1 MKNLAILL
9 LLLAL
14 PAAACKH
21 HSGVKGNGNR
31 QVQQR
36 NVGQFTSISTEG
48 AFTVQVVAQ
57 QDVSLEIEGDENIL
71 PLITTDVSG
80 SELRLRSSEGYSTS
94 EPIVIKISVPNLESL
109 SISGA
114 GKFDIKG
121 LKNDKFSINANG
133 APVIKVAGATKELN
147 IDTNGAAKIDTH
159 SLSASRGVV
168 DSKGVSSVEVDV
180 KDQLDVTVSGPS
192 TVTYDGNP
200 TVNKTVNGPGKVVK
214 RASEGA

>member
-1 MKNLAILL
+1 MKNFAILL

-14 PAAACKH
+14 PVAACKH

-71 PLITTDVSG
+71 PLIMTDVSG

-94 EPIVIKISVPNLESL
+94 EPIVIKISVPNLESI
-109 SISGA
+109 SIAGA

-133 APVIKVAGATKELN
+133 APVIKVSGATKELN

-159 SLSASRGVV
+159 SLTASRGVV

-200 TVNKTVNGPGKVVK
+200 TVNKTVNGPGRVVK